1 MTASKQQDTTNNTY
15 SCLRTLEDNPP
26 APANTSVLC
35 RFYQDDDKWK
45 LDDACECS
53 NGRVTTLPSDTGRC
67 CQQTCLSTT
76 TFWLMR
82 SR

>member
-45 LDDACECS
+45 LDDACE
-53 NGRVTTLPSDTGRC
+53 
-67 CQQTCLSTT
+67 
-76 TFWLMR
+76 
-82 SR
+82 